1 MKKSKSVNLRYFLLA
16 ICLTTSLMLIK
27 KSNFLESLNNSI
39 NLRSLIE
46 ASKKNYIC
54 DKAGSRL
61 TDKYQTDFNEENVSR
76 KKLSKAQQSI
86 VDIARDGDYD
96 INPILR
102 KYVIFIIIVLTGTII
117 MYLWISYCICCCC
130 NCCLFKPTKPSKCC
144 SLVLYIIA
152 AICCIIVIVFSIVIL
167 GVLDS
172 FFARFN
178 GLACSVLYF
187 FDHVRYGLAP
197 SYTNRQREWEG
208 VDLLADKLENTYEQA
223 VSIQKESE
231 GLLFDIEVRK
241 SNYNGICSTE
251 YQTLLTNANTMNS
264 LITTA
269 FSGIGSFE
277 PVLDMLDV
285 SLTFDDADDE
295 FGNDIY
301 KLLHNVLNKY
311 VSKIVMVIY
320 IVTLV
325 CGALGLT
332 FLSLYFFCKANV
344 FRILYVVI
352 WNISMLLL
360 YLSIILG
367 ALFGI
372 IGNFF
377 RDAVQIGQYVLSNE
391 NLNSTEPIIFEIS
404 DEYVSDFV
412 DTCVNGDG
420 NFTYVIKDG
429 DVLIEKVDDFKKNQA
444 AFQQARD
451 GITCQGNQTKA
462 NELKGYYGQLLTM
475 INESL
480 ILTYNLT
487 YVSCSFAR

>member
-16 ICLTTSLMLIK
+16 ICLTASLMLIK
-27 KSNFLESLNNSI
+27 KSNFLESLSNSI

-208 VDLLADKLENTYEQA
+208 VDLLADKLENTYE
-223 VSIQKESE
+223 
-231 GLLFDIEVRK
+231 
-241 SNYNGICSTE
+241 
-251 YQTLLTNANTMNS
+251 
-264 LITTA
+264 
-269 FSGIGSFE
+269 
-277 PVLDMLDV
+277 
-285 SLTFDDADDE
+285 
-295 FGNDIY
+295 
-301 KLLHNVLNKY
+301 
-311 VSKIVMVIY
+311 
-320 IVTLV
+320 
-325 CGALGLT
+325 
-332 FLSLYFFCKANV
+332 
-344 FRILYVVI
+344 
-352 WNISMLLL
+352 
-360 YLSIILG
+360 
-367 ALFGI
+367 
-372 IGNFF
+372 
-377 RDAVQIGQYVLSNE
+377 
-391 NLNSTEPIIFEIS
+391 
-404 DEYVSDFV
+404 
-412 DTCVNGDG
+412 
-420 NFTYVIKDG
+420 
-429 DVLIEKVDDFKKNQA
+429 
-444 AFQQARD
+444 
-451 GITCQGNQTKA
+451 
-462 NELKGYYGQLLTM
+462 
-475 INESL
+475 
-480 ILTYNLT
+480 
-487 YVSCSFAR
+487 